1 MVKSFPPVTTAAHRT
16 PIPPWE
22 VNHCGGTAVHKSC
35 GLSHLNIPPQAAQL
49 NLFSRQSETWVL
61 NAAYSCSLLC
71 FTQITI
77 TKSASIFH
85 SLLSCHKNRSGSDL
99 RRKKAQEGIG
109 DHFLHEKKWNPK
121 RWCIS
126 YKEIIQFF
134 DRRVNQVWVGQKLI
148 PKSSYCWGNWD
159 LSLWWWAS
167 REISAK
173 ELKELMGHCQVIDM
187 VICFD
192 LKCIA
197 ADFS

>member
-1 MVKSFPPVTTAAHRT
+1 MRPQANLIYFPIGETWRHLLLGRKVFGSLKCVEQFNKKYYIPSSILQQIPPEMVKSFPPVTTAAHRT

-35 GLSHLNIPPQAAQL
+35 GLSHLNIPPRAAQL

-134 DRRVNQVWVGQKLI
+134 DRRVNQV
-148 PKSSYCWGNWD
+148 
-159 LSLWWWAS
+159 
-167 REISAK
+167 
-173 ELKELMGHCQVIDM
+173 
-187 VICFD
+187 
-192 LKCIA
+192 
-197 ADFS
+197 